1 MGIAKDLSTEILNL
15 FYLYFEHKEEAIRE
29 KIKEKLLEKIPFGY
43 HPYFFIEFIEDPL
56 MRFQLRKDLEDLN
69 IAKVVYDFQNFYKD
83 AQNLMKGAYLVS
95 RFSDSI
101 FINYE
106 DFQKSF
112 FILCKEFL
120 KLYPDFLNY
129 SSFEKFQ
136 RIVDFLFSIKG
147 FRGNTEDYYN
157 PENSFINI
165 VLESKKGN
173 PISLSIINLLF
184 YEVLKNIIESRTN
197 HKLEFNI
204 YGINLPGHFILSFD
218 SKEYTTLFDPFNFGR
233 ILTYE
238 DCCKY
243 LISNGFGIDIK
254 YFFPASTVAIV
265 RRMLRNLL
273 NFYSY
278 SKNSK
283 KEKTIELIIKNLNN
297 LIQVEEKN
305 KY

>member
-15 FYLYFEHKEEAIRE
+15 YYLYYEHKEENIRE
-29 KIKEKLLEKIPFGY
+29 KITEKLLQKIPFGY
-43 HPYFFIEFIEDPL
+43 HPYYFIEFIENPIL
-56 MRFQLRKDLEDLN
+56 RTHLRKDLEDLN
-69 IAKVVYDFQNFYKD
+69 LEKIVYDFQNFYKEN
-83 AQNLMKGAYLVS
+83 QNLMKGAYLVS

-101 FINYE
+101 FLDYE
-106 DFQKSF
+106 DFQKNF
-112 FILCKEFL
+112 FNLVREFL

-129 SSFEKFQ
+129 SSIEKFQ
-136 RIVDFLFSIKG
+136 KIIDFLYSLKG

-157 PENSFINI
+157 PENSFINV

-173 PISLSIINLLF
+173 PISLSVVSLLF
-184 YEVLKNIIESRTN
+184 YEILKNIIESRTN
-197 HKLEFNI
+197 QKLEFKI
-204 YGINLPGHFILSFD
+204 SGINLPGHFILSFN
-218 SKEYTTLFDPFNFGR
+218 SKEYTTFFDPFNFGR

-243 LISNGFGIDIK
+243 LISNGFGVNIQ
-254 YFFPASTVAIV
+254 YFFPASTLTII
-265 RRMLRNLL
+265 RRMLRNLF

-283 KEKTIELIIKNLNN
+283 KEKTIEYIIKNLNI

-305 KY
+305 KF